1 MAKKTSP
8 GVIGSL
14 FLTGLMVLLP
24 LYGSFLVL
32 NEVLKLLDSI
42 LGPVFTK
49 YLGFSIPGLGLIAL
63 IIIIWITGIL
73 TANFVG
79 KKIVN
84 FYESAIARVPV
95 LNTLF
100 SAIKSISLS
109 LFSSSKK
116 TFTKVVLVDLPNT
129 GIQLV
134 GFLTSDQ
141 ETAIKDKFSKKTIFH
156 IFVPHAP
163 NPTTGFLLLAEP
175 KNIHP
180 VDVSVEDG
188 FKMVVSMGTFHP
200 QSYTL
205 TGPLGKK
212 QK

>member
-1 MAKKTSP
+1 VT
-8 GVIGSL
+8 I
-14 FLTGLMVLLP
+14 
-24 LYGSFLVL
+24 
-32 NEVLKLLDSI
+32 
-42 LGPVFTK
+42 
-49 YLGFSIPGLGLIAL
+49 
-63 IIIIWITGIL
+63 
-73 TANFVG
+73 
-79 KKIVN
+79 
-84 FYESAIARVPV
+84 YESLISRIPF

-100 SAIKSISLS
+100 SAIKSISVS
-109 LFSSSKK
+109 LFSSSNS
-116 TFTKVVLVDLPNT
+116 TFTKVVLIDLPNT

-141 ETAIKDKFSKKTIFH
+141 ETAIKTKFSKKTIFH
-156 IFVPHAP
+156 IFVPHVP

-188 FKMVVSMGTFHP
+188 FKMVVSLGTFHP

-205 TGPLGKK
+205 TGPLGKT